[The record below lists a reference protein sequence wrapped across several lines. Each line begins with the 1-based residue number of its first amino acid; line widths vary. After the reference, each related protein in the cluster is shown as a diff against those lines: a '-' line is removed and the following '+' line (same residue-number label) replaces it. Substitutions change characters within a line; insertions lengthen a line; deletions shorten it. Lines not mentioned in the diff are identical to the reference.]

1 MGRRFMNIDWKMAG
15 NACIRVIKSLGRGDF
30 LQTLRVYRWLPYI
43 IHLVVLGI
51 LSIWLSFSAEKTM
64 HRVETNKDIIES
76 LKYDNAN
83 KKCELVGLSRISTV
97 EKMLE
102 ASGSQ
107 VRIPEVPAYTIRK

>member
-1 MGRRFMNIDWKMAG
+1 MGSRFTDIDRKMAG
-15 NACIRVIKSLGRGDF
+15 KAGIRIIKSLGRGDF
-30 LQTLRVYRWLPYI
+30 LQILRVYRWLPYI
-43 IHLVVLGI
+43 IHLVILGI

-64 HRVETNKDIIES
+64 HRVETNKDTIES

-102 ASGSQ
+102 ASGSE